1 MKNIQTLIIVV
12 CLIFVTF
19 FILLLGLKKENNYVP
34 QTTHFKIDDTLTLQS
49 LYSDKKLF
57 LNDLFLK
64 DDFTLINIWASWCL
78 PCKDEHPYLIN
89 LSKNLNLNIIGIN
102 YKDDSNNAKKFLL
115 ELGNPYR
122 EVLIDNDGVKSI
134 ELGAI
139 GVPETYLVNKEKKI
153 IKKFIGP
160 LNQNNFK
167 EILNIVKK

>member
-1 MKNIQTLIIVV
+1 MKNKQNLIIVV

-89 LSKNLNLNIIGIN
+89 LSKSLNLNIIGII

>member
-1 MKNIQTLIIVV
+1 MKNKQNLVIVIS
-12 CLIFVTF
+12 LIFVTF
-19 FILLLGLKKENNYVP
+19 FILLLGLKKENNYLP
-34 QTTHFKIDDTLTLQS
+34 QTTHFKIEDTLTLQS

-64 DDFTLINIWASWCL
+64 DNFTLINIWASWCL

-89 LSKNLNLNIIGIN
+89 LSKSFNLTIIGIN
-102 YKDDSNNAKKFLL
+102 YKDDNNNAKKFLL
-115 ELGNPYR
+115 ELGNPYK
-122 EVLIDNDGVKSI
+122 EVLIDRDGVKSI

-160 LNQNNFK
+160 LNQNNFN

>member
-1 MKNIQTLIIVV
+1 MKNKQNLVIVI
-12 CLIFVTF
+12 CLIFITF
-19 FILLLGLKKENNYVP
+19 FILLLGLKKENNYLP
-34 QTTHFKIDDTLTLQS
+34 QTTHFKIEDTLTLQS

-64 DDFTLINIWASWCL
+64 DNFTLINIWASWCL

-89 LSKNLNLNIIGIN
+89 LSKSFNLTIIGIN
-102 YKDDSNNAKKFLL
+102 YKDDNNNAKKFLL
-115 ELGNPYR
+115 ELGNPYK
-122 EVLIDNDGVKSI
+122 EVLIDRDGVKSI

>member
-1 MKNIQTLIIVV
+1 MKNKQNLVIVI
-12 CLIFVTF
+12 CLIFITF
-19 FILLLGLKKENNYVP
+19 FILLLGLKKENNYLP
-34 QTTHFKIDDTLTLQS
+34 QTTHFKIEDTLTLHS

-64 DDFTLINIWASWCL
+64 DNFTLINIWASWCL

-89 LSKNLNLNIIGIN
+89 LSKSFNLTIIGIN
-102 YKDDSNNAKKFLL
+102 YKDDNNNAKKFLL
-115 ELGNPYR
+115 ELGNPYK
-122 EVLIDNDGVKSI
+122 EVLIDRDGVKSI

-160 LNQNNFK
+160 LNQNNFN

>member
-1 MKNIQTLIIVV
+1 MKNKQNLIIVI

-34 QTTHFKIDDTLTLQS
+34 QTTHFKIEDTLTLQS
-49 LYSDKKLF
+49 LYSDKNLF

-64 DDFTLINIWASWCL
+64 DNFTLINIWASWCL

-89 LSKNLNLNIIGIN
+89 LSKSLNLNIIGIN
-102 YKDDSNNAKKFLL
+102 YKDDSNNAKNFLL
-115 ELGNPYR
+115 KLGNPYR
-122 EVLIDNDGVKSI
+122 EVLIDSDGGKSI

-153 IKKFIGP
+153 IKNFIGP
-160 LNQNNFK
+160 LNQKNFI

>member
-1 MKNIQTLIIVV
+1 MKNKQNLIIII

-19 FILLLGLKKENNYVP
+19 FILLLGLKKENKYVP
-34 QTTHFKIDDTLTLQS
+34 QINLFKIEDTLSLQS
-49 LYSDKKLF
+49 LYSDKKLL
-57 LNDLFLK
+57 LNELFLK
-64 DDFTLINIWASWCL
+64 DNYTLINIWASWCS

-89 LSKNLNLNIIGIN
+89 LSKRSNLNIIGIN
-102 YKDDSNNAKKFLL
+102 YRDDSNNAKNFLF

-139 GVPETYLVNKEKKI
+139 GVPETYLINKEKKI

-160 LNQNNFK
+160 LNQNNFN

>member
-1 MKNIQTLIIVV
+1 MKNKQNLVIVI

-19 FILLLGLKKENNYVP
+19 FILLLGLKKENNYLP
-34 QTTHFKIDDTLTLQS
+34 QKTHFKIEDTLTLQS

-64 DDFTLINIWASWCL
+64 DNFTLINIWASWCL

-89 LSKNLNLNIIGIN
+89 LSKSFNLTIIGIN
-102 YKDDSNNAKKFLL
+102 YKDDNNNAKKFLL

-122 EVLIDNDGVKSI
+122 EVLIDRDGVKSI

-160 LNQNNFK
+160 LNQNNFN

>member
-1 MKNIQTLIIVV
+1 MKNKENLVIVI
-12 CLIFVTF
+12 CLIFITF
-19 FILLLGLKKENNYVP
+19 FILLLGLKKENNYLP
-34 QTTHFKIDDTLTLQS
+34 QKTHFKIEDTLTLQS

-64 DDFTLINIWASWCL
+64 DNFTLINIWASWCL

-89 LSKNLNLNIIGIN
+89 LSKSFNLNIIGIN
-102 YKDDSNNAKKFLL
+102 YKDDNNNAKKFLL

-122 EVLIDNDGVKSI
+122 EVLIDRDGVKSI

-160 LNQNNFK
+160 LNQNNFN

>member
-1 MKNIQTLIIVV
+1 MKNKQNLVIVIS
-12 CLIFVTF
+12 LIFVTF
-19 FILLLGLKKENNYVP
+19 FILLLGLKKENNYLP
-34 QTTHFKIDDTLTLQS
+34 QTTHFKIEDTLTLQS

-64 DDFTLINIWASWCL
+64 DNFTLINIWASWCL

-89 LSKNLNLNIIGIN
+89 LSKSFNLNIIGIN
-102 YKDDSNNAKKFLL
+102 YKDDNNNAKKFLL

-122 EVLIDNDGVKSI
+122 EVLIDRDGVKSI

>member
-1 MKNIQTLIIVV
+1 MKNKQNLIIVI
-12 CLIFVTF
+12 CFIFITF

-34 QTTHFKIDDTLTLQS
+34 QTNNLKIEDTLTLKS
-49 LYSDKKLF
+49 LYSGKELF

-64 DDFTLINIWASWCL
+64 DNFTLINIWASWCL

-89 LSKNLNLNIIGIN
+89 LNKNYNLNIIGIN
-102 YKDDSNNAKKFLL
+102 YKDDSNNAKNFLF

-122 EVLIDNDGVKSI
+122 EVLIDNDGIKSI
-134 ELGAI
+134 EFGAI

-160 LNQNNFK
+160 LNKNNFN
-167 EILNIVKK
+167 EILNILKK

>member
-1 MKNIQTLIIVV
+1 MKNKQNLIIII

-19 FILLLGLKKENNYVP
+19 FILLLGLKKENKYVP
-34 QTTHFKIDDTLTLQS
+34 QINLFKIEDTLSLQS
-49 LYSDKKLF
+49 LYSDKKLL
-57 LNDLFLK
+57 LNELFLK
-64 DDFTLINIWASWCL
+64 DNYTLINIWASWCL

-89 LSKNLNLNIIGIN
+89 LSKSLNLNIIGIN

-160 LNQNNFK
+160 LNQNNFN

>member
-1 MKNIQTLIIVV
+1 MKNKQNLIIII

-19 FILLLGLKKENNYVP
+19 FILLLGLKKENKYVP
-34 QTTHFKIDDTLTLQS
+34 QINLFKIEDTLSLQS

-64 DDFTLINIWASWCL
+64 DNFTLINIWASWCL

-89 LSKNLNLNIIGIN
+89 LSNRSNLNIIGIN
-102 YKDDSNNAKKFLL
+102 YRDDTNNAKKFLL

-160 LNQNNFK
+160 LNQNNFN

>member
-1 MKNIQTLIIVV
+1 MKNKQNLVIVI

-34 QTTHFKIDDTLTLQS
+34 QTTYFKIDDTLTLQS

-64 DDFTLINIWASWCL
+64 DNFTLINIWASWCL

-89 LSKNLNLNIIGIN
+89 LSKSFNLNIIGIN
-102 YKDDSNNAKKFLL
+102 YKDDNNNAKKFLL

-122 EVLIDNDGVKSI
+122 EVLIDRDGVKSI

-160 LNQNNFK
+160 LNQNNFN

>member
-1 MKNIQTLIIVV
+1 MKNKQNLVIVI
-12 CLIFVTF
+12 CLIFITF
-19 FILLLGLKKENNYVP
+19 FILLLGLKKENNYLP
-34 QTTHFKIDDTLTLQS
+34 QTTHFKIEDTLNLQS

-64 DDFTLINIWASWCL
+64 DNFTLINIWASWCL

-89 LSKNLNLNIIGIN
+89 LSKSLNLNIIGIN

-160 LNQNNFK
+160 LNQNNFN